1 MTDEADAAGIGVG
14 VGYLGNGFE
23 EVEERMVVTVDTA
36 DSTETSLSVLA

>member
-1 MTDEADAAGIGVG
+1 MTEEADAAGMGVG

-23 EVEERMVVTVDTA
+23 EVERVVTVDTA